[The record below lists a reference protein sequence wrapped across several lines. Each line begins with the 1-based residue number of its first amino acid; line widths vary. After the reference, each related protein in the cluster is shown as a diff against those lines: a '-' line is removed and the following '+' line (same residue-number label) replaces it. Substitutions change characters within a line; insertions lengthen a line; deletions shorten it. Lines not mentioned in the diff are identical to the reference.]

1 MKKFLWFLFLI
12 PFISSAQDSTR
23 VDISN
28 PYATIYTH
36 LFFLQEDSYQP
47 EKAAKTISGYTDK
60 VAILKAIKLKK
71 ILDGKGLFV
80 DFNKISSDPN
90 YNDTIGYS
98 ASYKYVLFPQRMPEI
113 SVEKINNN
121 WYYSTET
128 VSKIDQIYKEIFPW
142 YVDKLQSSMPDY
154 GHKKLLT
161 IEIWQWIGVLLMFLL
176 AWILFLIA
184 KKAAF
189 FVLKKLQ
196 HQITKN
202 TNLEINKVLKKLAH
216 PLSLL
221 VVFAFFDK
229 VFASLQ
235 FGLEINTFVF
245 KAINIAIVVFWIY
258 VFLKMVQV
266 FMQIYKVFT
275 EGTHGRLDDQLVPIL
290 DNFFTGLVIVVGGFR
305 LLALLG
311 VDTTTMLA
319 GATIGGLAFALASQ
333 DTVRNLIGTIMIF
346 LDKPF
351 HIEDWIEAGEVV
363 GTVEKVGFR
372 STSVRAAD
380 TSVYQIPN
388 SKLSEIVINNKG
400 LRLFRRYHTNL
411 GLRYDTP
418 PELIE
423 AFVKGVREIIIAH
436 PETRS
441 DSYNVEFTG
450 FGDSALLITVN
461 VYFKSLAWGI
471 EQSSKHRMHI
481 AIVKL
486 AKDLGVDFAFPSST
500 VMIEN
505 FPEKKGLNP
514 KYDISLERTD
524 AVISK
529 TVSDFKNQVPKEEV

>member
-1 MKKFLWFLFLI
+1 MKNLCWLLVFVPFL
-12 PFISSAQDSTR
+12 SNAQDSTR
-23 VDISN
+23 VDLRN

-36 LFFLQEDSYQP
+36 LYFLQEDSYEP
-47 EKAAKTISGYTDK
+47 SKSAKTILGFSDEI
-60 VAILKAIKLKK
+60 AIEKAVKLKK

-80 DFNKISSDPN
+80 DFNKISTNPN

-113 SVEKINNN
+113 SVEKVNNK
-121 WYYSTET
+121 WYYSSET
-128 VSKIDQIYKEIFPW
+128 VSKIDEIYKEVYPW
-142 YVDKLQSSMPDY
+142 YINKLQEIMPASV
-154 GHKKLLT
+154 HKKIFAFEL
-161 IEIWQWIGVLLMFLL
+161 WQWIGVLLMVVVGY
-176 AWILFLIA
+176 ILFLIA
-184 KKAAF
+184 KKIAF
-189 FVLKKLQ
+189 LILKKIQ

-202 TNLEINKVLKKLAH
+202 TNLEINKVLLKLAH

-221 VVFAFFDK
+221 LVFSFFDK
-229 VFASLQ
+229 IFASFQ
-235 FGLEINTFVF
+235 FGLEINTWVF
-245 KAINIAIVVFWIY
+245 KVINIAIVVFWIY
-258 VFLKMVQV
+258 VFLKIVQV
-266 FMQIYKVFT
+266 VMEIYKVFT
-275 EGTHGRLDDQLVPIL
+275 AGTHGRLDDQLVPIL
-290 DNFFTGLVIVVGGFR
+290 NNFFTGLVMVVGIFR

-311 VDTTTMLA
+311 VDTSTMLA

-372 STSVRAAD
+372 STTVRAAD

-450 FGDSALLITVN
+450 FGDSALLIMVN
-461 VYFKSLAWGI
+461 VYFKSLTWGI
-471 EQSSKHRMHI
+471 EQSSKHRLHI

-486 AKDLGVDFAFPSST
+486 AKDLGVDFAFPSTT
-500 VMIEN
+500 VTIEN
-505 FPEKKGLNP
+505 FPEKKGLAP
-514 KYDISLERTD
+514 KYDTNIERIN
-524 AVISK
+524 AVIAK
-529 TVSDFKNQVPKEEV
+529 NVSDFTSENPEE

>member
-1 MKKFLWFLFLI
+1 MKKFLWLFFFI
-12 PFISSAQDSTR
+12 PFISNAQDSTR

-47 EKAAKTISGYTDK
+47 EKAAKTIAGYPDK
-60 VAILKAIKLKK
+60 VAMRKAIKLKK

-80 DFNKISSDPN
+80 DFNKISLDPN
-90 YNDTIGYS
+90 YRDTIGYS
-98 ASYKYVLFPQRMPEI
+98 VSYKYVLFPQRMPEI
-113 SVEKINNN
+113 YVEKINNN
-121 WYYSTET
+121 WYYSEET

-142 YVDKLQSSMPDY
+142 YVDKLQNSMPGS
-154 GHKKLLT
+154 GHKKILT
-161 IEIWQWIGVLLMFLL
+161 IEIWQWIGLLLLFLV
-176 AWILFLIA
+176 AWIIFLIV
-184 KKAAF
+184 KKTAF
-189 FVLKKLQ
+189 LVLKKIQ
-196 HQITKN
+196 YQITKN
-202 TNLEINKVLKKLAH
+202 TNLEINEVLKKLAH
-216 PLSLL
+216 PISLL

-245 KAINIAIVVFWIY
+245 KGIHIAIVVFWIY
-258 VFLKMVQV
+258 VFLKLVHV
-266 FMQIYKVFT
+266 VMQLYKVFT
-275 EGTHGRLDDQLVPIL
+275 ERTHGRLDDQLVPIL
-290 DNFFTGLVIVVGGFR
+290 DNLLTGLVIVIGGFR

-333 DTVRNLIGTIMIF
+333 DTVKNLIGTIMIF

-423 AFVKGVREIIIAH
+423 AFVKGVRELIIAH

-450 FGDSALLITVN
+450 FGDSALLITIN

-471 EQSSKHRMHI
+471 EQSSKHRLHI

-486 AKDLGVDFAFPSST
+486 AKDLGVDFAFPSTT

-505 FPEKKGLNP
+505 FPEKKALGP
-514 KYDISLERTD
+514 TYDISTERTD
-524 AVISK
+524 AVIAK
-529 TVSDFKNQVPKEEV
+529 TVSDFKNKLSKEGM

>member
-1 MKKFLWFLFLI
+1 MKKFLWLFLFI
-12 PFISSAQDSTR
+12 PFATSAQDSTK
-23 VDISN
+23 VDLSN

-47 EKAAKTISGYTDK
+47 KKAAKTILGYPEKIATQ
-60 VAILKAIKLKK
+60 KAIKLKK
-71 ILDGKGLFV
+71 ILDGKGLYV
-80 DFNKISSDPN
+80 DFNKISS
-90 YNDTIGYS
+90 
-98 ASYKYVLFPQRMPEI
+98 
-113 SVEKINNN
+113 
-121 WYYSTET
+121 ET

-142 YVDKLQSSMPDY
+142 YVDKLQNSMPDY
-154 GHKKLLT
+154 GHKKILIL
-161 IEIWQWIGVLLMFLL
+161 EIWQWIGILIILLF
-176 AWILFLIA
+176 AYVIFLIA
-184 KKAAF
+184 KKIAF
-189 FVLKKLQ
+189 FVLKKIQ
-196 HQITKN
+196 QQITKN

-221 VVFAFFDK
+221 IVFTFLEK
-229 VFASLQ
+229 IFASLQ
-235 FGLEINTFVF
+235 LGLEINTFVF

-266 FMQIYKVFT
+266 VMQIYKVFT

-290 DNFFTGLVIVVGGFR
+290 NNLFTGLVIVVGGFR

-450 FGDSALLITVN
+450 FGDSALLIMIN

-486 AKDLGVDFAFPSST
+486 ATDLGVDFAFPSST

-514 KYDISLERTD
+514 KYDITPARME
-524 AVISK
+524 AVIAK
-529 TVSDFKNQVPKEEV
+529 TVSDFTKENPKD